1 MTLFTAT
8 KNRQAD
14 KDGKQPPVSKKKRL
28 SRADR
33 RQIEAAIARANRT
46 DRKEKSAQDS
56 IPYERMWPDGICRVA
71 DGHYT
76 KTIQFQD
83 INYQLS
89 QNEDKAAIF
98 EGWCDFLNY
107 FDSSIQ
113 FQLSF
118 LNLAASEETFARAI
132 NIPLQGDDFDTI
144 RVEYMTM
151 LQNQLAKGN
160 NGLIKT
166 KYLTFG
172 VDADSLKAAKPR
184 LERIETDILNNFKRV
199 GVAAEA
205 LDGKARLAQL
215 HGIFHMDE
223 QVPFRFEW
231 EWLAPSG
238 LSTKDFIAPSSF
250 EFRTG
255 KQFRMGKKYGAV
267 SFLQILAPELNDR
280 MLADFLDMESSLIV
294 SLHIQSVDQIKAIK
308 TVKRKITDLDK
319 SKIEEQKKAVRAG
332 YDMDIIP
339 SDLATYGAE
348 AKKLL
353 QDLQSRNERMFL
365 VTFLVLNTADNPRQL
380 DNNVFQASSIA
391 QKYNCQLTRLDFQ
404 QEEGLMSALPLG
416 FNQIEIQRG
425 LTTSSTAIFVP
436 FTTQELFQNGKE
448 ALYYGI
454 NALSNNLIM
463 VDRKLLKNPNGLI
476 LGTPGCFD
484 GKTRILL
491 ADGSTPTFAEL
502 VEAGIT
508 EAMVKAYDYDTGE
521 IVDARAIDIRIEKY
535 VDELKV
541 IELED
546 GTRLC
551 CTDTHLIMDADGQF
565 IEANKITDGQRLSG
579 GHVAVR
585 VAFQRLPEK
594 VPVYDLTV
602 PKYGNFLLANGLIVH
617 NSGKSFSAKREI
629 ANCFLLTNDD
639 IIICDPEAE
648 YAPLVERLH
657 GQVIKI
663 SPTST
668 NYINPMDLNLDY
680 SDDESP
686 LSLKSDFIL
695 SLCELIVGGKE
706 GLQPVQKTIIDRC
719 VRLVYQTYLNDPR
732 PENMPILE
740 DLYNLLRTQEEKE
753 AQYIATALE
762 IYVTGSLNV
771 FNHQSNVDI
780 NNRIVCYDIKELGK
794 QLKKIGMLV
803 VQDQVW
809 NRVTINRAA
818 HKSTR
823 YYIDE
828 MHLLLKE
835 EQTAAYTVEIWKR
848 FRKWGGIPTGIT
860 QNVKDLLSSREVE
873 NIFENSDFVYMLNQA
888 GGDRQILAKQL
899 GISPHQLSYVTH
911 SSEGE
916 GLLFYGSTIL
926 PFVDHFPKNTELY
939 RIMTTKPQELKKK
952 EDE

>member
-1 MTLFTAT
+1 MMCFIDRKNLTRRFIKLFTAL
-8 KNRQAD
+8 KKLQKENKHQIKGKLSSAD
-14 KDGKQPPVSKKKRL
+14 KK
-28 SRADR
+28 
-33 RQIEAAIARANRT
+33 QIEAAINRANKA
-46 DRKEKSAQDS
+46 DKKEKSAQDS
-56 IPYERMWPDGICRVA
+56 IPYERMWADGICRTINN
-71 DGHYT
+71 HYT

-89 QNEDKAAIF
+89 QNEDKTAIF

-107 FDSSIQ
+107 FDSSIE

-118 LNLAASEETFARAI
+118 LNLAASQETFAQSI
-132 NIPLQGDDFDTI
+132 NIPLQNDDFDSI
-144 RVEYMTM
+144 RSEYSDM
-151 LQNQLAKGN
+151 LQNQLARGN

-172 VDADSLKAAKPR
+172 IEADSFTAAKPR
-184 LERIETDILNNFKRV
+184 LERIETDILNNFKRL
-199 GVAAEA
+199 GVSAES
-205 LDGKARLAQL
+205 LDGKKRLEQL
-215 HGIFHMDE
+215 HSIFHMDE
-223 QVPFRFEW
+223 QIPFRFEW
-231 EWLAPSG
+231 DWLVSSG
-238 LSTKDFIAPSSF
+238 LSTKDFIAPSYF
-250 EFRTG
+250 EFKTG
-255 KQFRMGKKYGAV
+255 KKFRMGKTVGAV
-267 SFLQILAPELNDR
+267 SFVQILAPELNDR

-294 SLHIQSVDQIKAIK
+294 SLHIRSVDQVKAIK
-308 TVKRKITDLDK
+308 TIKRKITDLDRA
-319 SKIEEQKKAVRAG
+319 KIEEQKKAVRSG

-339 SDLATYGAE
+339 SDLATYGNE

-365 VTFLVLNTADNPRQL
+365 VTFLVMNTADNMRKL
-380 DNNVFQASSIA
+380 DNNIFQASSIA
-391 QKYNCQLTRLDFQ
+391 QKHNCQLTRLDFQ
-404 QEEGLMSALPLG
+404 QEEGLVSCLPLG
-416 FNQIEIQRG
+416 INQIEIQRG
-425 LTTSSTAIFVP
+425 LTTSSTAIFIP
-436 FTTQELFQNGKE
+436 FTTQELFQKGKE
-448 ALYYGI
+448 SLYYGL

-476 LGTPGCFD
+476 LGTPG
-484 GKTRILL
+484 
-491 ADGSTPTFAEL
+491 
-502 VEAGIT
+502 
-508 EAMVKAYDYDTGE
+508 
-521 IVDARAIDIRIEKY
+521 
-535 VDELKV
+535 
-541 IELED
+541 
-546 GTRLC
+546 
-551 CTDTHLIMDADGQF
+551 
-565 IEANKITDGQRLSG
+565 
-579 GHVAVR
+579 
-585 VAFQRLPEK
+585 
-594 VPVYDLTV
+594 
-602 PKYGNFLLANGLIVH
+602 
-617 NSGKSFSAKREI
+617 SGKSFSAKREI
-629 ANCFLLTNDD
+629 ANSFLLTNDD
-639 IIICDPEAE
+639 IIVSDPESE
-648 YAPLVERLH
+648 YSPLVQRLH

-663 SPTST
+663 SPTSRDFV
-668 NYINPMDLNLDY
+668 NPMDLNLDY

-695 SLCELIVGGKE
+695 SLCELIIGGKE
-706 GLQPVQKTIIDRC
+706 GLQPVEKTIIDRC
-719 VRLVYQTYLNDPR
+719 VRMVYKNYLSNPI

-740 DLYNLLRTQEEKE
+740 DLYDLLRSQEEKE

-771 FNHQSNVDI
+771 FNHRTNVNID
-780 NNRIVCYDIKELGK
+780 NRIVCYDIKELGK

-848 FRKWGGIPTGIT
+848 FRQWGGLPTGIT

-916 GLLFYGSTIL
+916 GLLFYGSVIL
-926 PFVDHFPKNTELY
+926 PFVDRFPKNTELY
-939 RIMTTKPQELKKK
+939 RIMTTKPSELKEKN
-952 EDE
+952 E

>member
-1 MTLFTAT
+1 
-8 KNRQAD
+8 
-14 KDGKQPPVSKKKRL
+14 
-28 SRADR
+28 
-33 RQIEAAIARANRT
+33 
-46 DRKEKSAQDS
+46 
-56 IPYERMWPDGICRVA
+56 MWPDGICKVA
-71 DGHYT
+71 DGRYT
-76 KTIQFQD
+76 KTVQFQD

-89 QNEDKAAIF
+89 QNEDKTAIF

-107 FDSSIQ
+107 FDSSIH

-118 LNLAASEETFARAI
+118 LNLVASRETFASSI
-132 NIPLQGDDFDTI
+132 QIPMQGDDFDPI
-144 RVEYMTM
+144 RAEYSQM

-166 KYLTFG
+166 KYLTFSIE
-172 VDADSLKAAKPR
+172 ADSLRAAKPR
-184 LERIETDILNNFKRV
+184 LERIETDVLNNFKRL
-199 GVAAEA
+199 GVSAEP

-215 HGIFHMDE
+215 HAIFHMDE

-238 LSTKDFIAPSSF
+238 LSTKDFVAPSSF
-250 EFRTG
+250 AFRTG
-255 KQFRMGKKYGAV
+255 KQFQMGKKHGAV
-267 SFLQILAPELNDR
+267 SFVQILAPELNDR
-280 MLADFLDMESSLIV
+280 LLADFLDMESSLIV
-294 SLHIQSVDQIKAIK
+294 SLHIQSVDQVKAIK
-308 TVKRKITDLDK
+308 TVKRKITDLDR

-339 SDLATYGAE
+339 SDLATYGNE

-365 VTFLVLNTADNPRQL
+365 VTFLVLNTADTPRQL
-380 DNNVFQASSIA
+380 DNNIFQASSIA

-404 QEEGLMSALPLG
+404 QEEGLMSSLPLG
-416 FNQIEIQRG
+416 LNQIEIQRG

-436 FTTQELFQNGKE
+436 FTTQELYQTGKE

-454 NALSNNLIM
+454 NALSSNLIM

-476 LGTPGCFD
+476 LGTPG
-484 GKTRILL
+484 
-491 ADGSTPTFAEL
+491 
-502 VEAGIT
+502 
-508 EAMVKAYDYDTGE
+508 
-521 IVDARAIDIRIEKY
+521 
-535 VDELKV
+535 
-541 IELED
+541 
-546 GTRLC
+546 
-551 CTDTHLIMDADGQF
+551 
-565 IEANKITDGQRLSG
+565 
-579 GHVAVR
+579 
-585 VAFQRLPEK
+585 
-594 VPVYDLTV
+594 
-602 PKYGNFLLANGLIVH
+602 
-617 NSGKSFSAKREI
+617 SGKSFSAKREI
-629 ANCFLLTNDD
+629 ANCFLLTSDD

-657 GQVIKI
+657 GQVIRI
-663 SPTST
+663 SPTSPH
-668 NYINPMDLNLDY
+668 YINPMDLNLDY

-719 VRLVYQTYLNDPR
+719 VRLVYNNYLNDPC

-740 DLYNLLRTQEEKE
+740 DLYNLLRAQDEKE

-771 FNHQSNVDI
+771 FNHRSNVDI
-780 NNRIVCYDIKELGK
+780 TNRIVCYDIRELGK

-916 GLLFYGSTIL
+916 GLLFYGSVIL

-939 RIMTTKPQELKKK
+939 RIMTTKPQDLAQESK
-952 EDE
+952 EG

>member
-1 MTLFTAT
+1 M
-8 KNRQAD
+8 
-14 KDGKQPPVSKKKRL
+14 QPVRTKKKL

-33 RQIEAAIARANRT
+33 KQIEAAIARANRT
-46 DRKEKSAQDS
+46 DKKEKSAQDS
-56 IPYERMWPDGICRVA
+56 IPYERMWPDGICRVS

-89 QNEDKAAIF
+89 QNEDKTAIF

-107 FDSSIQ
+107 FDSSIK
-113 FQLSF
+113 FELSF
-118 LNLAASEETFARAI
+118 LNLAASKETFAHAI
-132 NIPLQGDDFDTI
+132 SIPLQGDDFDSI

-172 VDADSLKAAKPR
+172 IDADSIKSAKSR
-184 LERIETDILNNFKRV
+184 LERIETDILNNFKRL
-199 GVAAEA
+199 GVSAET

-223 QVPFRFEW
+223 QLPFRFDW
-231 EWLAPSG
+231 DWLPSSG
-238 LSTKDFIAPSSF
+238 LSTKDFIAPSGF

-280 MLADFLDMESSLIV
+280 MLADFLDMESNLIV

-365 VTFLVLNTADNPRQL
+365 VTFLVLNTADTPRQM

-404 QEEGLMSALPLG
+404 QEEGLMSCLPLG
-416 FNQIEIQRG
+416 INQIEIQRG

-454 NALSNNLIM
+454 NALSSNLIM

-476 LGTPGCFD
+476 LGTPG
-484 GKTRILL
+484 
-491 ADGSTPTFAEL
+491 
-502 VEAGIT
+502 
-508 EAMVKAYDYDTGE
+508 
-521 IVDARAIDIRIEKY
+521 
-535 VDELKV
+535 
-541 IELED
+541 
-546 GTRLC
+546 
-551 CTDTHLIMDADGQF
+551 
-565 IEANKITDGQRLSG
+565 
-579 GHVAVR
+579 
-585 VAFQRLPEK
+585 
-594 VPVYDLTV
+594 
-602 PKYGNFLLANGLIVH
+602 
-617 NSGKSFSAKREI
+617 SGKSFSAKREI
-629 ANCFLLTNDD
+629 ANCFLLTTDD
-639 IIICDPEAE
+639 VIICDPEAE

-740 DLYNLLRTQEEKE
+740 DLYNLLRAQEEKE

-926 PFVDHFPKNTELY
+926 PFVDHFPKDTELY
-939 RIMTTKPQELKKK
+939 RIMTTKPQELKK

>member
-1 MTLFTAT
+1 M
-8 KNRQAD
+8 
-14 KDGKQPPVSKKKRL
+14 QPVKTKKKL

-33 RQIEAAIARANRT
+33 KQIEAAIARANRT
-46 DRKEKSAQDS
+46 DKKEKSAQDS
-56 IPYERMWPDGICRVA
+56 IPYERMWPDGICRVS

-89 QNEDKAAIF
+89 QNEDKTAIF

-113 FQLSF
+113 FELSF

-132 NIPLQGDDFDTI
+132 NIPLQGDDFDSI
-144 RVEYMTM
+144 RIEYMTM

-172 VDADSLKAAKPR
+172 IDADSIKAAKPR
-184 LERIETDILNNFKRV
+184 LERIETDILNNFKRL
-199 GVAAEA
+199 GVVAET

-223 QVPFRFEW
+223 QLPFRFEW
-231 EWLAPSG
+231 DWLPISG

-267 SFLQILAPELNDR
+267 SFVQILAPELNDR
-280 MLADFLDMESSLIV
+280 MLADFLDMESNLIV

-308 TVKRKITDLDK
+308 TVKRKITDLDR

-339 SDLATYGAE
+339 SDLATYGVE

-404 QEEGLMSALPLG
+404 QEEGLMSCLPLG
-416 FNQIEIQRG
+416 INQIEIQRG

-454 NALSNNLIM
+454 NALSSNLIM

-476 LGTPGCFD
+476 LGTPG
-484 GKTRILL
+484 
-491 ADGSTPTFAEL
+491 
-502 VEAGIT
+502 
-508 EAMVKAYDYDTGE
+508 
-521 IVDARAIDIRIEKY
+521 
-535 VDELKV
+535 
-541 IELED
+541 
-546 GTRLC
+546 
-551 CTDTHLIMDADGQF
+551 
-565 IEANKITDGQRLSG
+565 
-579 GHVAVR
+579 
-585 VAFQRLPEK
+585 
-594 VPVYDLTV
+594 
-602 PKYGNFLLANGLIVH
+602 
-617 NSGKSFSAKREI
+617 SGKSFSAKREI
-629 ANCFLLTNDD
+629 ANCFLLTTDD
-639 IIICDPEAE
+639 VIICDPEAE

-663 SPTST
+663 SPISN

-719 VRLVYQTYLNDPR
+719 VRLVYQDYLNDPR

-740 DLYNLLRTQEEKE
+740 DLYNLLRAQDEKE

-939 RIMTTKPQELKKK
+939 RIMTTKPQELKK

>member
-1 MTLFTAT
+1 M
-8 KNRQAD
+8 
-14 KDGKQPPVSKKKRL
+14 
-28 SRADR
+28 
-33 RQIEAAIARANRT
+33 
-46 DRKEKSAQDS
+46 
-56 IPYERMWPDGICRVA
+56 
-71 DGHYT
+71 
-76 KTIQFQD
+76 
-83 INYQLS
+83 
-89 QNEDKAAIF
+89 
-98 EGWCDFLNY
+98 
-107 FDSSIQ
+107 
-113 FQLSF
+113 
-118 LNLAASEETFARAI
+118 
-132 NIPLQGDDFDTI
+132 
-144 RVEYMTM
+144 
-151 LQNQLAKGN
+151 
-160 NGLIKT
+160 KT

-172 VDADSLKAAKPR
+172 IDAENLKTAKPR
-184 LERIETDILNNFKRV
+184 LERIETDVLNNFKRL
-199 GVAAEA
+199 GVSAEP
-205 LDGKARLAQL
+205 LTGMERLRQL
-215 HGIFHMDE
+215 HDVFHMDE
-223 QVPFRFEW
+223 QAPFRFSW
-231 EWLAPSG
+231 DWLAPSG
-238 LSTKDFIAPSSF
+238 LSTKDFIAPTSF

-255 KQFRMGKKYGAV
+255 KDFRMGRKCGAV
-267 SFLQILAPELNDR
+267 SFVQILAPELNDR

-294 SLHIQSVDQIKAIK
+294 SLHIQSLDQVKAIK
-308 TVKRKITDLDK
+308 TVKRKITDLDRA
-319 SKIEEQKKAVRAG
+319 KIEEQKKAVRAG

-339 SDLATYGAE
+339 SDLATYGSE

-365 VTFLVLNTADNPRQL
+365 VTFLVLNTADTPRQL
-380 DNNVFQASSIA
+380 GNNVFQASSIA
-391 QKYNCQLTRLDFQ
+391 QKYNCQLSRLDFQ
-404 QEEGLMSALPLG
+404 QEEGLMSCLPLG
-416 FNQIEIQRG
+416 LNQVEIQRG

-436 FTTQELFQNGKE
+436 FTTQELFQTGPE

-476 LGTPGCFD
+476 LGTPG
-484 GKTRILL
+484 
-491 ADGSTPTFAEL
+491 
-502 VEAGIT
+502 
-508 EAMVKAYDYDTGE
+508 
-521 IVDARAIDIRIEKY
+521 
-535 VDELKV
+535 
-541 IELED
+541 
-546 GTRLC
+546 
-551 CTDTHLIMDADGQF
+551 
-565 IEANKITDGQRLSG
+565 
-579 GHVAVR
+579 
-585 VAFQRLPEK
+585 
-594 VPVYDLTV
+594 
-602 PKYGNFLLANGLIVH
+602 
-617 NSGKSFSAKREI
+617 SGKSFSAKREI
-629 ANCFLLTNDD
+629 SNAFLVTQDD

-657 GQVIKI
+657 GQVIRI
-663 SPTST
+663 SPTSRD
-668 NYINPMDLNLDY
+668 YINPMDLNLDY

-719 VRLVYQTYLNDPR
+719 VRLVYNDYLNDPR

-740 DLYNLLRTQEEKE
+740 DLYNLLRAQEEKE

-771 FNHQSNVDI
+771 FNHRTTVNI

-899 GISPHQLSYVTH
+899 NISPHQLSYVTH

-916 GLLFYGSTIL
+916 GLLFYGSVIL
-926 PFVDHFPKNTELY
+926 PFVDHFPKDTELY
-939 RIMTTKPQELKKK
+939 RLLTTKPQELAK
-952 EDE
+952 EGN

>member
-1 MTLFTAT
+1 
-8 KNRQAD
+8 
-14 KDGKQPPVSKKKRL
+14 
-28 SRADR
+28 
-33 RQIEAAIARANRT
+33 
-46 DRKEKSAQDS
+46 
-56 IPYERMWPDGICRVA
+56 
-71 DGHYT
+71 
-76 KTIQFQD
+76 
-83 INYQLS
+83 
-89 QNEDKAAIF
+89 
-98 EGWCDFLNY
+98 
-107 FDSSIQ
+107 
-113 FQLSF
+113 
-118 LNLAASEETFARAI
+118 
-132 NIPLQGDDFDTI
+132 
-144 RVEYMTM
+144 
-151 LQNQLAKGN
+151 
-160 NGLIKT
+160 
-166 KYLTFG
+166 
-172 VDADSLKAAKPR
+172 
-184 LERIETDILNNFKRV
+184 
-199 GVAAEA
+199 
-205 LDGKARLAQL
+205 
-215 HGIFHMDE
+215 MDE

-231 EWLAPSG
+231 DWLAPSG
-238 LSTKDFIAPSSF
+238 LVHQGFHRAVRLRVPHRQNSSVWV
-250 EFRTG
+250 
-255 KQFRMGKKYGAV
+255 KKYGAV

-416 FNQIEIQRG
+416 LNQIEIQRG

-476 LGTPGCFD
+476 LGTPG
-484 GKTRILL
+484 
-491 ADGSTPTFAEL
+491 
-502 VEAGIT
+502 
-508 EAMVKAYDYDTGE
+508 
-521 IVDARAIDIRIEKY
+521 
-535 VDELKV
+535 
-541 IELED
+541 
-546 GTRLC
+546 
-551 CTDTHLIMDADGQF
+551 
-565 IEANKITDGQRLSG
+565 
-579 GHVAVR
+579 
-585 VAFQRLPEK
+585 
-594 VPVYDLTV
+594 
-602 PKYGNFLLANGLIVH
+602 
-617 NSGKSFSAKREI
+617 SGKSFSAKREI

-663 SPTST
+663 SPTSS

-719 VRLVYQTYLNDPR
+719 VRLVYQDYLNDPR

-740 DLYNLLRTQEEKE
+740 DLYNLLRAQDEKE

-771 FNHQSNVDI
+771 FNHRTNVELE
-780 NNRIVCYDIKELGK
+780 NRLVCFNIKELGK
-794 QLKKIGMLV
+794 QLKQLGMLV
-803 VQDQVW
+803 IQDQVW
-809 NRVTINRAA
+809 NRVTVNRAA
-818 HKSTR
+818 GKTTR
-823 YYIDE
+823 YYCDE
-828 MHLLLKE
+828 FHLLLKGE
-835 EQTAAYTVEIWKR
+835 LASWSVEIWKR

-860 QNVKDLLSSREVE
+860 QNIKDLLASREIE
-873 NIFENSDFVYMLNQA
+873 NIFENSDFIYMLNQA
-888 GGDRQILAKQL
+888 SGDRQILAKQL
-899 GISPHQLSYVTH
+899 NISPHQALLCDPLRRGRGASVLRECH
-911 SSEGE
+911 S
-916 GLLFYGSTIL
+916 
-926 PFVDHFPKNTELY
+926 PFLDRFPKDTELY
-939 RIMTTKPQELKKK
+939 RIMTTKPQEVSA
-952 EDE
+952 